1 MHVTKILNF
10 IFLTHYNKIGISWMK
25 SIYVNERQESVL
37 ISTKI
42 VTWMKSI
49 YVNERQGEN
58 QMAVF
63 GNVQKLPFAFFP
75 LSSHIISQH
84 DLYLVLPFFG
94 CRLIGLLPLHLL
106 DADSE
111 PAGAGQMHLQRGLG
125 IDFLSGD

>member
-10 IFLTHYNKIGISWMK
+10 IFLTHYNKIGIS
-25 SIYVNERQESVL
+25 
-37 ISTKI
+37 
-42 VTWMKSI
+42 WMKSI

-84 DLYLVLPFFG
+84 DLYLILPFFG
-94 CRLIGLLPLHLL
+94 CRSIGLAYDFQIIPSVPT
-106 DADSE
+106 ADHDVNVHRVIF
-111 PAGAGQMHLQRGLG
+111 A
-125 IDFLSGD
+125 

>member
-25 SIYVNERQESVL
+25 SIYVNERQ
-37 ISTKI
+37 
-42 VTWMKSI
+42 
-49 YVNERQGEN
+49 GEN
-58 QMAVF
+58 QMSDF
-63 GNVQKLPFAFFP
+63 GNVQNLTFAFFP

-94 CRLIGLLPLHLL
+94 CRLIGLLPFHLL